1 MTSIN
6 APVFA
11 EKNFEV
17 LASAL
22 DRLQPTKRE
31 LFLTKLVILLSSCG
45 GDTEALENFVNRA
58 QKDL

>member
-1 MTSIN
+1 MTSTN
-6 APVFA
+6 APVFT

-22 DRLQPTKRE
+22 DRLPPTKRE
-31 LFLTKLVILLSSCG
+31 LFLTKLVILLASSG
-45 GDTEALENFVNRA
+45 GDTDTLGNFVNRA